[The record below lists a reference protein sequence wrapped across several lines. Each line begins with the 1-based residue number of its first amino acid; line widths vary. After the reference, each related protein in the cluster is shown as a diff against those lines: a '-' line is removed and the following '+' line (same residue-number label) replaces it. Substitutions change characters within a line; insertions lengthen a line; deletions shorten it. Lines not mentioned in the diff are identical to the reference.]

1 MLSPMNARHAI
12 LPLAPLAALA
22 FLLAMPGSA
31 QAQVEVVP
39 GTESRSLRC
48 IRLSDGTESCRYQ
61 NTWYVE
67 ERGYIGN
74 SNDQA
79 RTRNYLNQRHEFFR
93 GFENAPELFLYNADN
108 AGDSIYD
115 FFTNTVGCGWFNTG
129 CEADRQPTQFHTIGN
144 NDFAQRID
152 RSVQLYGALDL
163 QIHDDVNL
171 VCCHAPGPGDAR
183 ANNSTAFGIR
193 SVATGG
199 ASTAVGN
206 GARANGLSSTAFGEA
221 AAATNLGTISLGT
234 FARSWSPGAIAIGH
248 STLAN
253 LSNGIA
259 IGQEAQAHR
268 HAVAIGRD
276 AEATAEGGVAFG
288 AGSRAA
294 AAANAFGFGAM
305 ATHGGAVAIGLNARS
320 TRDNQLVFGAVP
332 SRYVRT
338 QTSTYTMPAVT
349 YVTSLDAQEGA
360 IELLTT
366 DAAGNLATAAP
377 PELPEVPAQ
386 TQPQS
391 VRLAAAEVR
400 VAMAAA
406 ETVRTRAAQTAMS
419 ELERRLEAAEEAAE
433 EQQGITL
440 AAPDPAAPRQFGDEG
455 GAPQEQDEVFQEDV
469 ADELDSQVMT
479 MIDENGQEVDVTPTA
494 EEDVAMLGGD
504 EVEITEEIAEEVFQE
519 QQESEAAGLDP
530 NLYLSLLAAA
540 TDEGETLLRID
551 RNEAAHR
558 VNADDIAENRDGVA
572 LAMAMQAP
580 PLRGDKNFAVSIGY
594 GHYKDAG
601 ALGFSG
607 SWRVA
612 EQAFFSIGGGFGIE
626 TTTAG
631 GRASVTFHL
640 Q

>member
-1 MLSPMNARHAI
+1 MNAKHAI
-12 LPLAPLAALA
+12 LPLVPLAALA
-22 FLLAMPGSA
+22 FLLATPERA
-31 QAQVEVVP
+31 HAQVEVVP

-74 SNDQA
+74 SDDQT

-93 GFENAPELFLYNADN
+93 GFEDAPELFLYNADN

-129 CEADRQPTQFHTIGN
+129 CEADRAPTQFHTIGN
-144 NDFAQRID
+144 DDFNQRID

-163 QIHDDVNL
+163 QIHDDINL

-183 ANNSTAFGIR
+183 ANFSTAFGIQ

-199 ASTAVGN
+199 AATAVGN
-206 GARANGLSSTAFGEA
+206 GARANGISSTAFGEA
-221 AAATNLGTISLGT
+221 AAATNIGTISLGT
-234 FARSWSPGAIAIGH
+234 FSRSWSPGSIAIGH
-248 STLAN
+248 STLSN
-253 LSNGIA
+253 LSNGVT
-259 IGQEAQAHR
+259 IGQESQAHR
-268 HAVAIGRD
+268 HGVSIGRD
-276 AEATAEGGVAFG
+276 AESIAEGGIAFG
-288 AGSRAA
+288 AGTRAGGGA
-294 AAANAFGFGAM
+294 VGIGFGAM
-305 ATHGGAVAIGLNARS
+305 ARHAGAVSIGRDARS
-320 TRDNQLVFGAVP
+320 TRNNQMVFGAVP
-332 SRYVRT
+332 VGGVRT
-338 QTSTYTMPAVT
+338 STSTYTMPAIN
-349 YVTSLDAQEGA
+349 YVTSLDAQSGD
-360 IELLTT
+360 IELVTA
-366 DAAGNLATAAP
+366 DAAGNLSTAAP
-377 PELPEVPAQ
+377 PEVPEVPAA
-386 TQPQS
+386 TQPQG

-406 ETVRTRAAQTAMS
+406 ETVRTRAAQTTMS
-419 ELERRLEAAEEAAE
+419 ELEARLAAAEEATE

-440 AAPDPAAPRQFGDEG
+440 AAPAPTAARQFGDEEG
-455 GAPQEQDEVFQEDV
+455 MAQEQEDV
-469 ADELDSQVMT
+469 FEEEVADPLDMQVVT
-479 MIDENGQEVDVTPTA
+479 MVDESGQEVDVTPSTA
-494 EEDVAMLGGD
+494 EEVEMLGGD
-504 EVEITEEIAEEVFQE
+504 EVEITEEVAEEVFQE

-530 NLYLSLLAAA
+530 NLYLNLLAAA

-558 VNADDIAENRDGVA
+558 VNANDIAENRDGVA
-572 LAMAMQAP
+572 LAMAMHAP

-631 GRASVTFHL
+631 GRASITFHL